1 MSSVPALNRSRAANG
16 TGSVRPYKG
25 QWRAKVTVG
34 SLNGKQQQIS
44 RLFSTRKEA
53 ELWRTQLIADVS
65 RNLISLPNKVLT
77 ITQLQRWLR
86 EKASEIAP
94 TTHEGYCCLIE
105 KCIGPALGHL
115 CLQKLKPGDVH
126 RFYLA
131 LAAHYGDSLLRQVRT
146 ILVQAFDAAVLDEVL
161 LRNPA
166 KGVRLPRGRESGETS
181 RALAPDEV
189 RAFLYAAASHP
200 LSVLPELLIL
210 TGLRRSE
217 ACGLRWDHL
226 DLEQGLLSVQERV
239 AMVGGRPMLGPL
251 KTRASL
257 RKVPLAPSTVALLQ
271 RWRAEQ
277 TRRHS
282 ALAQICI
289 ENNRVFTNING
300 RPLHPDALS
309 RLVSSLG
316 RDAHLGR
323 VRCHDL
329 RHTFASLHLARGVPA
344 EVVQAWLGHAS
355 VAVTLDVYRHIL
367 PHEHGRHVAGLEQL
381 LDAGPV
387 NVPFAE
393 RNAHEQPRKVR

>member
-1 MSSVPALNRSRAANG
+1 MGSVSAPGRSRAASG
-16 TGSVRPYKG
+16 TGSVRPYRG

-34 SLNGKQQQIS
+34 SPNGKQQQIS

-53 ELWRTQLIADVS
+53 ELWRAQLIADVS
-65 RNLISLPNKVLT
+65 RNMISLPDEVLV
-77 ITQLQRWLR
+77 ITQLQRWSR
-86 EKASEIAP
+86 EKAKEISPKTRENNRRQITKYIAP
-94 TTHEGYCCLIE
+94 T
-105 KCIGPALGHL
+105 LGHL
-115 CLQKLKPGDVH
+115 RLQKLKPGDIH
-126 RFYLA
+126 RFYSA
-131 LAAHYGDSLLRQVRT
+131 LAAQYGDSLLRQVRT

-166 KGVRLPRGRESGETS
+166 KGIRLPRGQESGETS
-181 RALAPDEV
+181 RALDPDEV
-189 RAFLYAAASHP
+189 RAFLNAADSHP

-239 AMVGGRPMLGPL
+239 AMVEGRPMLGPL

-257 RKVPLAPSTVALLQ
+257 RTVPLAPSTVALLQ

-277 TRRHS
+277 TRRHA
-282 ALAQICI
+282 ALKIST

-300 RPLHPDALS
+300 GPLHPDALS
-309 RLVSSLG
+309 RLVSNLG

-344 EVVQAWLGHAS
+344 EVVQVWLGHAS
-355 VAVTLDVYRHIL
+355 VTVTLDVYRHIL

-381 LDAGPV
+381 LDQGPA
-387 NVPFAE
+387 NVSFANND
-393 RNAHEQPRKVR
+393 RFQQPPKAL

>member
-1 MSSVPALNRSRAANG
+1 
-16 TGSVRPYKG
+16 
-25 QWRAKVTVG
+25 
-34 SLNGKQQQIS
+34 
-44 RLFSTRKEA
+44 
-53 ELWRTQLIADVS
+53 
-65 RNLISLPNKVLT
+65 VLV
-77 ITQLQRWLR
+77 ITQLQRWSR
-86 EKASEIAP
+86 EKAKEISPKTRENNRRQITKYIAP
-94 TTHEGYCCLIE
+94 T
-105 KCIGPALGHL
+105 LGHL
-115 CLQKLKPGDVH
+115 RLQKLKPGDIH
-126 RFYLA
+126 RFYSA
-131 LAAHYGDSLLRQVRT
+131 LAAQYGDSLLRQVRT

-166 KGVRLPRGRESGETS
+166 KGIRLPRGQESGETS
-181 RALAPDEV
+181 RALDPDEV
-189 RAFLYAAASHP
+189 RAFLNAADSHP

-239 AMVGGRPMLGPL
+239 AMVEGRPMLGPL

-257 RKVPLAPSTVALLQ
+257 RTVPLAPSTVALLQ

-277 TRRHS
+277 TRRHA
-282 ALAQICI
+282 ALKIST

-300 RPLHPDALS
+300 GPLHPDALS
-309 RLVSSLG
+309 RLVSNLG

-344 EVVQAWLGHAS
+344 EVVQVWLGHAS
-355 VAVTLDVYRHIL
+355 VTVTLDVYRHIL

-381 LDAGPV
+381 LDQGPA
-387 NVPFAE
+387 NVSFANND
-393 RNAHEQPRKVR
+393 RFQQPPKAL